1 MSAGHRNLD
10 SGDLHREERGA
21 ATAEFTMVAALLTL
35 LFLAVVQFA
44 GMIHVRNTLI
54 DAASSGARFGALDD
68 RSAEDGLA
76 RTEQL
81 IASSISTRYA
91 EDISYEYLEEPEGR
105 VLRITVRASVPVL
118 AVLPGVG
125 ELEVTGSAYEFS

>member
-10 SGDLHREERGA
+10 SGDLQREERGA

-44 GMIHVRNTLI
+44 GMIHIRNTLI

-81 IASSISTRYA
+81 IASSISARYA